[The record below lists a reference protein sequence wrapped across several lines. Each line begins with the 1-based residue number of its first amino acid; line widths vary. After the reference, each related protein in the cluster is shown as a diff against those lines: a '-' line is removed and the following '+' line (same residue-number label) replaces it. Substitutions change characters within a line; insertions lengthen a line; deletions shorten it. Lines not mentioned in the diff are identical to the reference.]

1 MDPEVSEFVNE
12 CLEFYKQSGYTKLE
26 NFTLGSQSRVFKNL
40 YQDVDDQL
48 LFKNPYDPN
57 NNLKDYERE
66 FLKKVIA
73 RLRKINK
80 GVDDI
85 TGKS

>member
-1 MDPEVSEFVNE
+1 
-12 CLEFYKQSGYTKLE
+12 
-26 NFTLGSQSRVFKNL
+26 
-40 YQDVDDQL
+40 

-73 RLRKINK
+73 RLRKIRT

-85 TGKS
+85 TGKSQNEINKIIEKDDKFFWVPLAKASKSTRVTNTWSNPM

>member
-1 MDPEVSEFVNE
+1 
-12 CLEFYKQSGYTKLE
+12 
-26 NFTLGSQSRVFKNL
+26 L
-40 YQDVDDQL
+40 YQDINDQL

-57 NNLKDYERE
+57 NNLKEYERE

-73 RLRKINK
+73 RLRKVRI
-80 GVDDI
+80 GIDDI